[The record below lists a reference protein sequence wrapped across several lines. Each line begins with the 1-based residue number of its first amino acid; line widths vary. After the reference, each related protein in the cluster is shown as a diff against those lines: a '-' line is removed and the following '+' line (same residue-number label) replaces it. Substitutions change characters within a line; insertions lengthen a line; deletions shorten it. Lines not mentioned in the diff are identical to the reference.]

1 MVGRT
6 AARALVDDGR
16 RPHLSSDAI
25 AIVGWPPERTEPT
38 PTCRSHSEG
47 SHRAR
52 RHRRGR
58 QQCGHRGRRGRGMR
72 EVETGR
78 MTLVWEDASKVHV
91 FFLETEKCMSNTSA
105 IKLVWILCLLQ
116 TKSSTQICRQTLLNA
131 SIYIF

>member
-25 AIVGWPPERTEPT
+25 AIVGRPPERTEPT

-52 RHRRGR
+52 RHRER

-72 EVETGR
+72 GVETGR

-91 FFLETEKCMSNTSA
+91 FFLETEKCMSNASA
-105 IKLVWILCLLQ
+105 IKLVRILLF
-116 TKSSTQICRQTLLNA
+116 IIN
-131 SIYIF
+131 